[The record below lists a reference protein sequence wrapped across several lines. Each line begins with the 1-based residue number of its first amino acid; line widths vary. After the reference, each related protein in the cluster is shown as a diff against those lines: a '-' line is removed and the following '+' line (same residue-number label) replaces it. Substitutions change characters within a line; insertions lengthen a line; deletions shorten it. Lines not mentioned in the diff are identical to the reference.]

1 MDQGDNIPPP
11 PPSLPPEPPG
21 TRLQV
26 QMRSMAEAIE
36 RVASLLEIH
45 MASGGRPP
53 ARETQ
58 SVVEIVRASNDPCVT
73 KSLNDNNYTA
83 LETGWIGD
91 SIRYHATDSRQYNR
105 GFIPLDLLPATSD
118 FEIRSKAKQL
128 LDFHRVRGRRITVA
142 ETHLPEGGYVP
153 SFEQRPHA
161 ENPISRLPQPPR
173 RDTSYSKLQKRE
185 SSAEKALGGQCW
197 DPRWSWSYNVE
208 KLMLILSTHFKQ
220 VIRKCRSYGSYIR
233 GTNSH
238 YYIVEHFRIQRCKN
252 ATLDDGSQ

>member
-1 MDQGDNIPPP
+1 MMMKINHHHLHHFHQK
-11 PPSLPPEPPG
+11 PPE
-21 TRLQV
+21 TRMETSIRLA
-26 QMRSMAEAIE
+26 MEAIE
-36 RVASLLEIH
+36 RLAAIQ
-45 MASGGRPP
+45 AIQIRNGGGPP
-53 ARETQ
+53 RETQ
-58 SVVEIVRASNDPCVT
+58 SVVEIVRASNDPSVM

-161 ENPISRLPQPPR
+161 ENPISRLPHV
-173 RDTSYSKLQKRE
+173 
-185 SSAEKALGGQCW
+185 G
-197 DPRWSWSYNVE
+197 
-208 KLMLILSTHFKQ
+208 I
-220 VIRKCRSYGSYIR
+220 
-233 GTNSH
+233 
-238 YYIVEHFRIQRCKN
+238 
-252 ATLDDGSQ
+252 